1 MLNTTDT
8 RKKHWIFFGL
18 TVLGAV
24 AVIMLVGLMFWFDMT
39 EEEQKM
45 TLQLH
50 NRFVAYTALALG
62 IMFLISSQFIRYI
75 FRNYISPIEKLIEET
90 RLITMANS
98 KYRIKPE
105 GAVETHDLTA
115 VINELADA
123 YIALKTDVRTIVKQS
138 QAGLD
143 IEKRRLETLM
153 SQIPEGVVV
162 CNYDGRILLF
172 NHQAHLLFSSDD
184 ADDSRSEEGLLGL
197 GRSIFGV
204 CNRNPIIHALNFLQN
219 RLNEGEENPVFKFIT
234 TRAGSQ
240 FLRVNMAVVLA
251 HEQEDVIVSGYVLTY
266 SDITEQIIER
276 SRRDIFLQSLT
287 INLQTGLGHIAKSA
301 GTLTEMAAE
310 DHAECKAATATIRQ
324 NVDGILSQI
333 DQVAVQHANRL
344 EEPSEK
350 EFILGNELI
359 QMLVS
364 DIRKQFDIGVNTE
377 IEDSLWLEISSYT
390 VIRGVMYFLGQLTN
404 HMQIDGVDLTL
415 SKLEEDNA
423 MLRVVWQGEP
433 IDVGTILEWKQCPL
447 MTQAKKQDQYS
458 FSNLLVGEDDSED
471 LDVGGRATSVR
482 FKMRVQEHEAQWQ
495 AEHVKNSR
503 PVYYDLDLFSHEAQS
518 TDLDDCLFSELSYVV
533 FDTETTGLDPSG
545 GDEIISLAAVR
556 IINGKLHSTDT
567 FDELVN
573 PKRNIP
579 LVSLKIHEIY
589 PEMLAGKP
597 TIDRILPRFYRY
609 AENSVLVAH
618 NASFDMR
625 FLQMKEELT
634 GIRFT
639 NPVLDTLLL
648 SAVCHPK
655 QELHNMEDI
664 SERLGIELV
673 GRHTALGDSIVT
685 AEILLKL
692 IPILEAKGIMTLRQ
706 AREES
711 MKTSYAKLK
720 F

>member
-1 MLNTTDT
+1 MFENLET
-8 RKKHWIFFGL
+8 RKKHWIFFGIS
-18 TVLGAV
+18 GFSAV
-24 AVIMLVGLMFWFDMT
+24 IVIMLIGYMFWSDMT
-39 EEEQKM
+39 PEEQQM

-50 NRFVAYTALALG
+50 HRFVAYVALTLG
-62 IMFLISSQFIRYI
+62 IMFLIASQFILYI

-90 RLITMANS
+90 RLIAVANS

-115 VINELADA
+115 VINELAES
-123 YIALKTDVRTIVKQS
+123 YISLKTDVRAIVKES

-143 IEKRRLETLM
+143 VEKRRLETLM

-172 NHQAHLLFSSDD
+172 NHQAHVLFTTKEDGD
-184 ADDSRSEEGLLGL
+184 QTADEGLLGL

-204 CNRNPIIHALNFLQN
+204 CNRQPIIQALNYLQN
-219 RLNEGEENPVFKFIT
+219 RLNEGEQNPVFRFIT
-234 TRAGSQ
+234 TRRGTQ

-251 HEQEDVIVSGYVLTY
+251 REEEDVVVSGYVLTFN
-266 SDITEQIIER
+266 DITQEIIK
-276 SRRDIFLQSLT
+276 SSQRDVFLQKLT
-287 INLQTGLGHIAKSA
+287 IGLQAGLGQIADASKVLSN
-301 GTLTEMAAE
+301 
-310 DHAECKAATATIRQ
+310 TATSENGQQKTATDTIEQ
-324 NVDGILSQI
+324 NVNAILEQI
-333 DQVAVQHANRL
+333 DQIALQHANRL
-344 EEPSEK
+344 EEPKDE
-350 EFILGNELI
+350 EFILGDELI
-359 QMLVS
+359 QMLVG
-364 DIRKQFDIGVNTE
+364 DIKKKFSIWVRTE
-377 IEDSLWLEISSYT
+377 IEDGLWLQVSSYT
-390 VIRGVMYFLGQLTN
+390 IIRGVMYFLGQLTN
-404 HMQIDGVDLTL
+404 HVDVDSVDL
-415 SKLEEDNA
+415 KMEKEGDDA
-423 MLRVVWQGEP
+423 ILRVIWKGKP
-433 IDVGTILEWKQCPL
+433 IKVETILEWKQCPL
-447 MTQAKKQDQYS
+447 MTQAKKQEQFS
-458 FSNLLVGEDDSED
+458 FKKLLVGADDQDDLNSED
-471 LDVGGRATSVR
+471 MATSVR
-482 FKMRVQEHEAQWQ
+482 FRMPVQKPEHHWT
-495 AEHVKNSR
+495 AEHIKDSR
-503 PVYYDLDLFSHEAQS
+503 PVYYDLDLFKHEAQS
-518 TDLDDCLFSELSYVV
+518 TDLDDQPLRELNYVV
-533 FDTETTGLDPSG
+533 FDTETTGLDPSA

-556 IINGKLHSTDT
+556 IINGKLHSEDT
-567 FDELVN
+567 FDHLVN

-597 TIDRILPRFYRY
+597 TIDKVLPQFYRY

-634 GIRFT
+634 GIRFA

-664 SERLGIELV
+664 AARLDVELV

-692 IPILEAKGIMTLRQ
+692 IPILEAKGIRTLRQ
-706 AREES
+706 AREAS
-711 MKTSYAKLK
+711 MKTSFSKLR